1 MHRAWPDRV
10 VRRWLTSRRPDR
22 DLGLDPVDPGP
33 ADLVVLAVTGLVDL
47 GPAGLRLVVLAVTGL
62 VDLGPAGLR
71 LAELDLVARASQAVT
86 ALVDPVDLDPA
97 APVDREARVGLGLVG
112 RAAQV
117 DLAATGPV
125 GLDPAARVGPVDR
138 AAPVDRVDLDLTDLV
153 DRVVP
158 VGRADRHR
166 RRTRPMVPTT
176 GVARRWAGP
185 GMPRTASARPTTVHR
200 RRPHN
205 TDSAG
210 MVGLHPEHR
219 RLSGRD
225 RRPRVAGTVHRLRG
239 VGTRHGVGRRV
250 T

>member
-47 GPAGLRLVVLAVTGL
+47 GPAGLRL
-62 VDLGPAGLR
+62 
-71 LAELDLVARASQAVT
+71 AELDLVARAGQAVT

-138 AAPVDRVDLDLTDLV
+138 AAPVVPVDRVDLDLTDLV

-158 VGRADRHR
+158 VGRADRADR

-239 VGTRHGVGRRV
+239 VGTRHGVGRRA

>member
-1 MHRAWPDRV
+1 
-10 VRRWLTSRRPDR
+10 
-22 DLGLDPVDPGP
+22 VDPGP

-47 GPAGLRLVVLAVTGL
+47 GPAGLRLVDLGPAALRLVVLAVTGL
-62 VDLGPAGLR
+62 VDLRPAGLR
-71 LAELDLVARASQAVT
+71 LVVLDLVARAGQAVT